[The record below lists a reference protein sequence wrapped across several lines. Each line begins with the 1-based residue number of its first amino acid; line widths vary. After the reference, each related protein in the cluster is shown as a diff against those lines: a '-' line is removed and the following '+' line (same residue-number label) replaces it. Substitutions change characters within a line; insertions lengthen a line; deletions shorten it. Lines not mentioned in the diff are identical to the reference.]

1 MKNKRLWPIFGILVA
16 AIPIT
21 LFFQEEFRI
30 AVIIPLAH
38 FFWLA
43 SLFIDSIPQALFWL
57 ALLLI
62 VFIVIAAG
70 FIRVPKIRFKRDSGA
85 MRRMGAVESW
95 LEWIIQAE
103 QGTYYRGRLAKR
115 MMEMAIP
122 IIAYTDRLETTAVK
136 KGIEDASL
144 KLPPNVLSYL
154 QQGLETPS
162 WRSFYDP
169 FLRIPFL
176 KRKEDVTI
184 LTGGPIRLIEYLQ
197 RDFKGRVGR

>member
-1 MKNKRLWPIFGILVA
+1 MKDKRLWPIFGILIA
-16 AIPIT
+16 AIPVT
-21 LFFQEEFRI
+21 LFFQEEFRT

-43 SLFIDSIPQALFWL
+43 SLFIDSIPQALVWV
-57 ALLLI
+57 ALLL
-62 VFIVIAAG
+62 VVLVIISAN
-70 FIRVPKIRFKRDSGA
+70 FFRVPKMRFKRDSGV

-115 MMEMAIP
+115 MMDMAIP
-122 IIAYTDRLETTAVK
+122 IIAYTDRLSTTAVK
-136 KGIEDASL
+136 RRIEDASL
-144 KLPPNVLSYL
+144 KLPPDVLSYL
-154 QQGLETPS
+154 QQGLETLA

-176 KRKEDVTI
+176 KRKEDVAI
-184 LTGGPIRLIEYLQ
+184 LTSGPIRLIEYLRQ
-197 RDFKGRVGR
+197 TFKGRVGR